1 MSLFHV
7 FKLVTELVH
16 NGNVFLT
23 SAEKKMIRPKVI
35 VVRAILKL
43 ISILFHAFRWNNLR
57 EMVDQKRDEITVA
70 HGFQNFNIECNETI
84 VSLR

>member
-1 MSLFHV
+1 
-7 FKLVTELVH
+7 
-16 NGNVFLT
+16 
-23 SAEKKMIRPKVI
+23 MIRPKVI

-84 VSLR
+84 VSLSLYHSLLGNFSDCPLWLENTKI